1 MKTTHTIKAVV
12 ASGLLLLGLG
22 MFKDAH
28 AVPGNP
34 DTMLISVTPSGV
46 NYAVTITSPEV
57 QGYDF
62 AQVNVGATTI
72 STKPI
77 AVQNS
82 GNISEFFSL
91 AVNDITGGGNAW
103 TNSTSPANVT
113 YTMQGQFVP
122 TAAAQPGDAT
132 FAGAG
137 NNLPTA
143 APGTASGKFNQG
155 ATRTLPLAS
164 KDLWLQLQMPTG
176 VAENGQHTLVLAI
189 TGQTN

>member
-1 MKTTHTIKAVV
+1 MKTTHAIKA
-12 ASGLLLLGLG
+12 AIGSGLLLLGLG
-22 MFKDAH
+22 MFMDAQ

-62 AQVNVGATTI
+62 AAVNVGFTTI
-72 STKPI
+72 STKPV

-113 YTMQGQFVP
+113 YTMQGLLVA
-122 TAAAQPGDAT
+122 TAAGQPSDAT
-132 FAGAG
+132 FAGAN
-137 NNLPTA
+137 NNLPTT
-143 APGTASGKFNQG
+143 APVAASGKFNQG

-164 KDLWLQLQMPTG
+164 KDLWLQLGMPTG
-176 VAENGQHTLVLAI
+176 VAETGQHTLV
-189 TGQTN
+189 

>member
-1 MKTTHTIKAVV
+1 MKTQHAIKVV
-12 ASGLLLLGLG
+12 LGSGLIVLSLGL
-22 MFKDAH
+22 FQKAH

-62 AQVNVGATTI
+62 AAVNVGFTTI
-72 STKPI
+72 STKPV

-113 YTMQGQFVP
+113 FTMQGELVA
-122 TAAAQPGDAT
+122 TAAGQPSNAS
-132 FAGAG
+132 FAGAN

-143 APGTASGKFNQG
+143 APATASGKFNQG
-155 ATRTLPLAS
+155 ATKTLPLAS

-176 VAENGQHTLVLAI
+176 VAETGQHTLVLAI
-189 TGQTN
+189 TGQTL